1 MTELNHTQQHEP
13 FRILVVGDVCVD
25 NYQYGVVDRISPEA
39 PVPVFIP
46 TREESRNGMAANVA
60 ANLVALGCAVVVA
73 SGQPGSKTRLIDER
87 SKQQIVRI
95 DNDYINQPY
104 PLDGIDLSVCNAVV
118 VSDYNKGNVTYELI
132 ENLRK
137 TYTGPI
143 FVDTKKTDLARFAGC
158 IVKINNKEYT
168 DAKTLCDDLII
179 TQGRNGAS
187 YKDQTYPAVEIA
199 VTDVCGAGDTF
210 LAALCYE
217 YLVSKD
223 MDCAIEFAIRASAVT
238 VQHIGVYAPTL
249 KEIV

>member
-1 MTELNHTQQHEP
+1 MTELNHSQQLEP

-25 NYQYGVVDRISPEA
+25 NYQYGIVDRISPEA

-60 ANLVALGCAVVVA
+60 ANLVARGCAVVVA

-87 SKQQIVRI
+87 SRQQIVRI

-104 PLDGIDLSVCNAVV
+104 PLAGIDLSVCNAVV

-132 ENLRK
+132 EDLRR

-143 FVDTKKTDLARFAGC
+143 FVDTKKTDLARLAGC
-158 IVKINNKEYT
+158 IVKINNKEYN
-168 DAKTLCDDLII
+168 DAKTLCEDLIV
-179 TQGRNGAS
+179 TQGRQGAR

-217 YLVSKD
+217 YLKSQN
-223 MDCAIEFAIRASAVT
+223 MDQAIEFAIRASAVT

-249 KEIV
+249 EEII

>member
-1 MTELNHTQQHEP
+1 MDTPAQQK

-249 KEIV
+249 EEIK